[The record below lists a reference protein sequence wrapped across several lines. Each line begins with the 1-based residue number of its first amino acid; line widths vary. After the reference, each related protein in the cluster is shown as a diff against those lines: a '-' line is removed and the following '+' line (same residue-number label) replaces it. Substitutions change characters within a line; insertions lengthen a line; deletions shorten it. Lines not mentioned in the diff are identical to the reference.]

1 MREPAAVRALFS
13 RIAPRYDLA
22 NHLLSGGMDIWWRRK
37 AARMVAGWQAR
48 RVLDIASGSGDLA
61 LAIQRHLPAAEVVAA
76 DFAEP
81 MLALARRKGVHHT
94 VLADA
99 LALPFDA
106 DSFDAVTVAF
116 GLRNMADWGAAL
128 RQMSRVLRPE
138 GHLLV
143 LDFSLPRGVSR
154 APVRHVAQSKGDGD
168 RIE

>member
-1 MREPAAVRALFS
+1 
-13 RIAPRYDLA
+13 
-22 NHLLSGGMDIWWRRK
+22 
-37 AARMVAGWQAR
+37 
-48 RVLDIASGSGDLA
+48 
-61 LAIQRHLPAAEVVAA
+61 
-76 DFAEP
+76 

-154 APVRHVAQSKGDGD
+154 APYRFYLHNVLPALAAALTGAREAYAYLGSS
-168 RIE
+168 IESFPSGPAMLELLEANGFARAGVLSLTAGIASIYTAARGT